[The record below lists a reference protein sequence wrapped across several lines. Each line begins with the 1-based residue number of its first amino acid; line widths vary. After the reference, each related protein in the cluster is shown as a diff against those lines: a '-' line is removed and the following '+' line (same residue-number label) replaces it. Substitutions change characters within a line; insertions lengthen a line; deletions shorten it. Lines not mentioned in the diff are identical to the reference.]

1 MKDEMK
7 SMSIDDVWDLVEI
20 PEGAKTVGRR

>member
-20 PEGAKTVGRR
+20 PEGAKTVGHR